1 MIYDLQRASMWKR
14 ISAYIF
20 DSILVAILAV
30 GFALLLSTIF
40 GYNGYTERLDAA
52 YDRYAAEYNVDF
64 DIGSAD
70 FEKLSEEEQARY
82 DEATKALFSDD
93 EVNFVYTMIINLTLL
108 ITSIGILL
116 SFIILEFL
124 VPILFKNGQTLG
136 KKAFGIAVMRFDGVK
151 IGTPILFVRSILG
164 KYTLETMVPV
174 LFLIMLYFGFAGGVA
189 LLLIGALLVGQLI
202 LVLSTRARTPLH
214 DVIANTVTVDM
225 ASQMIFDS
233 QEAML
238 AYKKELHAEK
248 VLQKKD

>member
-20 DSILVAILAV
+20 DAILVATLAV
-30 GFALLLSTIF
+30 GFALLLSTVL
-40 GYNGYTERLDAA
+40 GYNGYTARLDAA
-52 YDRYAAEYNVDF
+52 YDRYATEYGVDF
-64 DIGSAD
+64 DIKATE
-70 FEKLSEEEQARY
+70 FEQLSEAEQARY
-82 DEATKALFSDD
+82 DEATKALFSDE
-93 EVNFVYTMIINLTLL
+93 EVKFVYTMIVNLTLL

-116 SFIILEFL
+116 SFVILEFI

-151 IGTPILFVRSILG
+151 IGTPILFVRAILG

-174 LFLIMLYFGFAGGVA
+174 LFIIMLYFGMTGGIA
-189 LLLIGALLVGQLI
+189 LLLIGALLIGQLI
-202 LVLSTRARTPLH
+202 LIFSTRARTPLH

-225 ASQMIFDS
+225 ASQMIFES

-238 AYKKELHAEK
+238 AYKKDLHAEK
-248 VLQKKD
+248 VLAQKD

>member
-20 DSILVAILAV
+20 DGILVATLAV
-30 GFALLLSTIF
+30 GLALLLSTIL

-52 YDRYAAEYNVDF
+52 YDSYAAEYGVDF
-64 DIGSAD
+64 DISSAD
-70 FEKLSEEEQARY
+70 FEKLSETEQARY

-93 EVNFVYTMIINLTLL
+93 EVKFVYTMIVNLTLL
-108 ITSIGILL
+108 ITSIAILL
-116 SFIILEFL
+116 SFVILEF
-124 VPILFKNGQTLG
+124 ILPLLFGNGQTLG

-174 LFLIMLYFGFAGGVA
+174 LFLIMLYFGMTGGLV
-189 LLLIGALLVGQLI
+189 LLLIGALLIGQLI
-202 LVLSTRARTPLH
+202 LTLSTRAHTPLH

-225 ASQMIFDS
+225 ASQMIFES

-238 AYKKELHAEK
+238 AYKKSLHAEQ
-248 VLQKKD
+248 VSQKKD